1 MRRRRGLSATRPPG
15 YLVNCRGPTAWR
27 CCGPRV
33 RPSYR
38 ASYETFRLVVVE
50 TFARG
55 VPVVATRLGALEE
68 LVDDGET
75 GALVEPGDPEGL
87 RKAVSMVSVIRSIR

>member
-1 MRRRRGLSATRPPG
+1 
-15 YLVNCRGPTAWR
+15 
-27 CCGPRV
+27 
-33 RPSYR
+33 
-38 ASYETFRLVVVE
+38 VVVE

-87 RKAVSMVSVIRSIR
+87 RMALSMVSVIRSIR

>member
-1 MRRRRGLSATRPPG
+1 
-15 YLVNCRGPTAWR
+15 
-27 CCGPRV
+27 V

-87 RKAVSMVSVIRSIR
+87 RKAPSMVSVIRSIR